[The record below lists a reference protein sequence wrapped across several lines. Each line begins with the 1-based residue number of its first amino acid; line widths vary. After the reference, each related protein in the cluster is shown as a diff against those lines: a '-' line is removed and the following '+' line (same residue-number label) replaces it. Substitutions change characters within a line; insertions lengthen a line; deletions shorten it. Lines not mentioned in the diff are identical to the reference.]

1 VKASRNKLL
10 VVKYGGSVLEDGSS
24 IRGAAEAVKEELDRG
39 NRIVVVVSA
48 IKGVTDQLLSAAAA
62 ISHDTPLDVID
73 HIIGLGEEQSVRLMA
88 SALKS
93 LGVDAVEVTPY
104 SPGWPIVT
112 DGAHGDAEPILEEC
126 RVNAELGL
134 RPLIDR
140 GRVPVVCGFVG
151 RSLAGD
157 ITTLGR
163 GGSDTTGVILARC
176 LGADELVLVKD
187 VCGIY
192 TADPKAVE
200 GARPIE
206 ALIAWEANV
215 LTSTGARVLHGKLF
229 RYKPD
234 GLKIRI
240 VSKEQKLGGEGTL
253 ISGTI
258 PELEVESHEVK
269 VVKVTI
275 LGDVLSKPEA
285 LTAIYKAVKARGG
298 SILSL
303 KATGRSTTI
312 IVDGPPAE
320 VLRGLHDL
328 VDETG
333 IVKAI
338 SGTEDLALIR
348 VRGRSMD
355 DTPRAIC
362 EIQDALSQKGVN
374 VRGLTAGQ
382 SSVELLVDWGSRGE
396 ASEIL
401 EERLRRKRDG

>member
-1 VKASRNKLL
+1 
-10 VVKYGGSVLEDGSS
+10 
-24 IRGAAEAVKEELDRG
+24 
-39 NRIVVVVSA
+39 
-48 IKGVTDQLLSAAAA
+48 
-62 ISHDTPLDVID
+62 VID
-73 HIIGLGEEQSVRLMA
+73 RIIGLGEEQSVRLMA

-93 LGVDAVEVTPY
+93 LGVDAVEVTPS

-112 DGAHGDAEPILEEC
+112 DEAYGDAEPILEEC
-126 RVNAELGL
+126 RGNAELGL
-134 RPLIDR
+134 KPLIDR

-187 VCGIY
+187 VGGIY
-192 TADPKAVE
+192 TADPKTVE

-206 ALIAWEANV
+206 ALTAWEANV
-215 LTSTGARVLHGKLF
+215 LASTGAKVLHGKLF

-234 GLKIRI
+234 DLKIRI
-240 VSKEQKLGGEGTL
+240 VSNEQKLEGDGTL
-253 ISGTI
+253 VSGTI
-258 PELEVESHEVK
+258 PELEVETHENQ
-269 VVKVTI
+269 VVRVTI
-275 LGDVLSKPEA
+275 LGDVLSEPGA
-285 LTAIYKAVKARGG
+285 LTAISKAVKARGG

-303 KATGRSTTI
+303 NATGRSTTL

-348 VRGRSMD
+348 ARGRTLD

-362 EIQDALSQKGVN
+362 VVHDALSQKGVK
-374 VRGLTAGQ
+374 VRGLTTGQ
-382 SSVELLVDWGSRGE
+382 ASVELLVDWGIRQE